1 MAYVTSVLQ
10 SATPKRE
17 VINIISTFFN
27 QRVHVGQHI
36 MVEVLI
42 TKSLMKEVNYCL
54 TPLMMSYKERRM
66 LLYEAALSSEDS
78 QGSRLSLSIT

>member
-1 MAYVTSVLQ
+1 
-10 SATPKRE
+10 
-17 VINIISTFFN
+17 
-27 QRVHVGQHI
+27 